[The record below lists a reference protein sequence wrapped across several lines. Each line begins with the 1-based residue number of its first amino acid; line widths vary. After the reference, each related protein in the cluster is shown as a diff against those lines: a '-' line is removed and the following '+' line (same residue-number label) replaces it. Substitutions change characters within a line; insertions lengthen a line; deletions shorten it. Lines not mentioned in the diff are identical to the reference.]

1 MSRRKGLPERA
12 QMRHDAHFVEQLFRP
27 EDITIGRRIPVSQI
41 EANPDQP
48 RSILGDLTGLRQ
60 SIADKGVLE
69 PILVRRRDDGRF
81 TIISGERRFRAAMEA
96 GLADVPCIEMD
107 VDDAGLIEVALIEN
121 LQRKDLTPFEE
132 ADGYALLRDR
142 HSYTHEE
149 IARAVGKSRVTVT
162 ETLSLINLPQAV
174 REECRRA
181 DITSKTF
188 LLELGRLPDELA
200 MLDAIRAWVAG
211 ESSGRDALRESR
223 RLPSGATEQ
232 LASSRLPKSYE
243 LTYVPEGSSV
253 RVSIV
258 LRGEP
263 SSREAVLSA
272 VRELVSKIGAG
283 ELDLEKNG
291 RFVERRR
298 GSSGPGNASD
308 PESDTPEPQ
317 SAS

>member
-27 EDITIGRRIPVSQI
+27 EDITFGRRVPVSQI

-48 RSILGDLTGLRQ
+48 RSILGDLTGLTQ

-162 ETLSLINLPQAV
+162 ETLTLINLPPSV

-188 LLELGRLPDELA
+188 LLELGRLPDEPT
-200 MLDAIRAWVAG
+200 MLEAIRAWVAG
-211 ESSGRDALRESR
+211 ESSGRDSIREAR
-223 RLPSGATEQ
+223 RLAAGTGDQPGPA
-232 LASSRLPKSYE
+232 RLQKSYE

-263 SSREAVLSA
+263 SSREAVLA
-272 VRELVSKIGAG
+272 AIRELVSKIGAG

-298 GSSGPGNASD
+298 QEPESKVSQD
-308 PESDTPEPQ
+308 PEAPAMDPRFE
-317 SAS
+317 A